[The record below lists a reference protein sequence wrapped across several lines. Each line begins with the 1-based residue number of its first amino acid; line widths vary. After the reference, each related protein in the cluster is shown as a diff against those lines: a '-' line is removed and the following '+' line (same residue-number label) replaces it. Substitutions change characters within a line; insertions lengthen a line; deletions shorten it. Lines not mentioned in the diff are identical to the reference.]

1 MADPFSYANDIAPM
15 QQRFFGSVAGS
26 RDLSASQK
34 NKLIG
39 ASIGNQLKFNESLMK
54 MQDSQ
59 MANRTR
65 DLQFEEATMRLRKTK
80 DDMDRQKD
88 VLREMP
94 MLQKELEEIQNDPNE
109 ESKQRKLSVFGIR
122 NAAKITNVP
131 EIDQAYRAASYGV
144 NRGSQ
149 ARPSVTY
156 GDLVMKG
163 VPNSVMKLT
172 DTTDLNA
179 AVPSTIA
186 ADAYRYIADTKTK
199 MEQAKKDQELAKEN
213 KEKVD
218 KIFGDAATIIQKD
231 GFTTSD
237 DTFETIG
244 TRVMPFVVPEKR
256 EELQT
261 LVNSRKALLGSKDD
275 KKKEQLRLVEDQ
287 LKNVVQGVVLSYD
300 PTKPLVSTPTAS
312 PASASTKNLFT
323 TPTVPP
329 TK

>member
-1 MADPFSYANDIAPM
+1 MADPFSYSNDIAPM

-54 MQDSQ
+54 MQESQ
-59 MANRTR
+59 LANRTR

-94 MLQKELEEIQNDPNE
+94 LLEKELEEIRNDPNE
-109 ESKQRKLSVFGIR
+109 DNQMRRLSVFGIR
-122 NAAKITNVP
+122 NAAKISSVP
-131 EIDQAYRAASYGV
+131 EVEQAFRAASFGV

-163 VPNSVMKLT
+163 VPNNVMKLT

-179 AVPSTIA
+179 AVPSTVA

-199 MEQAKKDQELAKEN
+199 MEQAERDQELAKEN

-218 KIFGDAATIIQKD
+218 KIFGDAATIIQKAD
-231 GFTTSD
+231 FTTSS
-237 DTFETIG
+237 DTFENVG
-244 TRVMPFVVPEKR
+244 TRVLPFVTPEKR

-261 LVNSRKALLGSKDD
+261 LIQSRKSLVNSKDN
-275 KKKEQLRLVEDQ
+275 KKKEQLRVVEDQ
-287 LKNVVQGVVLSYD
+287 LKNVVQGVVLSHD
-300 PTKPLVSTPTAS
+300 PTKPLVDTPTAS
-312 PASASTKNLFT
+312 PVSASTKNLFT